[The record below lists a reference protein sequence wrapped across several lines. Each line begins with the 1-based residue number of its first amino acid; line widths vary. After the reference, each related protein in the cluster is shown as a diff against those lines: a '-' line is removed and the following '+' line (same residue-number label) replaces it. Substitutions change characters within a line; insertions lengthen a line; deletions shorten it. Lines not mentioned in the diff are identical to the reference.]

1 MIPNAL
7 SIFRIL
13 SVVPIVILFFL
24 EFYILA
30 TVLFLISSI
39 TDYFDGY
46 IARRFN
52 QESALGSLLDLL
64 ADKVLVTSLLIWLI
78 FSSNNYLIL
87 ASAYLIILREISVSS
102 LRIHFLIL
110 RNNLNDI
117 KPNLFGKVKTSI
129 QMIAIALILIS
140 HEFDQKY
147 IMYASVLLFIS
158 SLISIASLYNYYSTW
173 SNNNEL

>member
-13 SVVPIVILFFL
+13 SVIPIVILFFL
-24 EFYILA
+24 QFYILA
-30 TVLFLISSI
+30 TALFLISSI

-52 QESALGSLLDLL
+52 QESDFGSLLDLL
-64 ADKVLVTSLLIWLI
+64 ADKILVTSLLIWFI
-78 FSSNNYLIL
+78 FSSNSFLIL
-87 ASAYLIILREISVSS
+87 LSSYLIILREIAVSS
-102 LRIHFLIL
+102 LRIHFLVL
-110 RNNLNDI
+110 GNNLKEI

-140 HEFDQKY
+140 HDFDQKY
-147 IMYASVLLFIS
+147 IMQASVFLFIS
-158 SLISIASLYNYYSTW
+158 SLISLASLHNYYSTW
-173 SNNNEL
+173 SSNNKL